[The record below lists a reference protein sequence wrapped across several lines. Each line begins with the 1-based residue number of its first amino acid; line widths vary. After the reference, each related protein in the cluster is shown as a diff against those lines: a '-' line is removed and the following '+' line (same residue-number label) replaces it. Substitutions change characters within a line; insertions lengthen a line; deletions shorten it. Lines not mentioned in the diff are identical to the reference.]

1 MKTEVKID
9 TELIDKLEILSE
21 KDNVSLEN
29 LIEVAII
36 NLLIARGQE

>member
-1 MKTEVKID
+1 MKTEVNID
-9 TELIDKLEILSE
+9 TELIEKLEILSE

-36 NLLIARGQE
+36 NLLDARGQY